1 MKSIVY
7 TASEF
12 RVIQP

>member
-1 MKSIVY
+1 MVY

-12 RVIQP
+12 FTT